1 MAPPTFTLE
10 QMIGVNSISYQ
21 SLLANRLRESTL
33 ERSVATVDQEEA
45 NNGAAQSD
53 MFRQSVRDEKVPF
66 SVYLQRAAQFRGQ
79 LKKTNKT
86 EEDSKPE
93 VDCPIA
99 KARAASQTGENAP
112 VNWLIADHFGG
123 DAEPE
128 LAGGEFVSSAPK
140 APSQE
145 TFSLNTQPVIGGE
158 SSSLMENEWLIAPG
172 AL

>member
-1 MAPPTFTLE
+1 MNTIT
-10 QMIGVNSISYQ
+10 YQ
-21 SLLANRLRESTL
+21 SLLANRLRESML
-33 ERSVATVDQEEA
+33 ERSVATVDKEEA

-53 MFRQSVRDEKVPF
+53 LFRQTAARDEKVPF

-79 LKKTNKT
+79 LKKTNKA
-86 EEDSKPE
+86 EEDNKPE

-112 VNWLIADHFGG
+112 INWLIADHFGG

-128 LAGGEFVSSAPK
+128 LAGGEFVSNTPS

-145 TFSLNTQPVIGGE
+145 SFSLNPQPVIGGE
-158 SSSLMENEWLIAPG
+158 SSSLMDNEWLIAPG